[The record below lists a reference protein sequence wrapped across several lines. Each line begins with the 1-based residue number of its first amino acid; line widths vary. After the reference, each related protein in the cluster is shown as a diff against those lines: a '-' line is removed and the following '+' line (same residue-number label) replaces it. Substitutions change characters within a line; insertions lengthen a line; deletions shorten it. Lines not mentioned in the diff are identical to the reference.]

1 MADKNKVQFLEWE
14 KLDLRV
20 GKILKVEEHPDAD
33 KLYLI
38 QVDLGTEKRQLVAG
52 LKPYYREEELEG
64 KSCIVFTNLEP
75 AVIRGEK
82 SEGMLLAAESKK
94 EDKVVLITVEKEISL
109 GAKVR

>member
-1 MADKNKVQFLEWE
+1 MTDESKVQFSEWE

-20 GKILKVEEHPDAD
+20 GKILKVEDHPDAD

-82 SEGMLLAAESKK
+82 SEGMLLAADYRE
-94 EDKVVLITVEKEISL
+94 EDKVVLVTIEKEISL